1 MTSHFSNSSLQSLL
15 HIILKSHLYF
25 CVILIHLPPSL
36 SFSLHP
42 SSYPSLSLLLS
53 GDIASKTGK
62 DSQNYTVSGGFEQL
76 DEQTLVINELPVGR
90 WTTDY
95 KQVRKEKTK

>member
-1 MTSHFSNSSLQSLL
+1 MEG
-15 HIILKSHLYF
+15 KSDGGMKRWGVF
-25 CVILIHLPPSL
+25 FPPVP
-36 SFSLHP
+36 SF
-42 SSYPSLSLLLS
+42 SLSLLLP

>member
-1 MTSHFSNSSLQSLL
+1 MSYS
-15 HIILKSHLYF
+15 Y
-25 CVILIHLPPSL
+25 IHLLPSHSPSPSIPL
-36 SFSLHP
+36 LILLFPFSLT
-42 SSYPSLSLLLS
+42 

-95 KQVRKEKTK
+95 KQVRI